1 MAPRFRPVALR
12 PRLSAG
18 LPSKRWPIWANARFD
33 PKTVC
38 SDSNMPKKG
47 TRDKRRNSRNR
58 HPGTAASTRQPD
70 SVKAVLAR
78 LSPTLTRVTDQAARQ
93 AAWRQWLTAHLPED
107 LAARLSG
114 IVEREGTL
122 VLFAESAAWSARL
135 RYAMQEIEASL
146 RAAHPGIAEVKI
158 RVLPKS

>member
-1 MAPRFRPVALR
+1 
-12 PRLSAG
+12 
-18 LPSKRWPIWANARFD
+18 
-33 PKTVC
+33 
-38 SDSNMPKKG
+38 MPKKG
-47 TRDKRRNSRNR
+47 TRDKRGNSRNR
-58 HPGTAASTRQPD
+58 RSASAVNTNRPD

-93 AAWRQWLTAHLPED
+93 AMWRQWLTAHLPID
-107 LAARLSG
+107 LVTRLSG

-146 RAAHPGIAEVKI
+146 RAAHPEIADVKI
-158 RVLPKS
+158 RVLPRT

>member
-1 MAPRFRPVALR
+1 
-12 PRLSAG
+12 
-18 LPSKRWPIWANARFD
+18 
-33 PKTVC
+33 
-38 SDSNMPKKG
+38 MPKKG
-47 TRDKRRNSRNR
+47 TRDKRSNSRNR
-58 HPGTAASTRQPD
+58 HSGSAVNTNRPD

-93 AAWRQWLTAHLPED
+93 AVWRQWLTTHLPED
-107 LAARLSG
+107 LVARLSG

-135 RYAMQEIEASL
+135 RYAMQEIEAPL
-146 RAAHPGIAEVKI
+146 RAAHPEIGENKI